1 MKRAL
6 NTLVAIT
13 VALVVASTAATA
25 AENPHGEAGADTAT
39 STAAAGAITIDT
51 APEKGSAANTV
62 GRRAALRAFET
73 TAPASA
79 AAAAGLRLPG
89 MLARSGQTA
98 TANRNDW
105 QNALDAARSKRMRGI
120 YLTLGG
126 FIGGPLVGGSIGT
139 AAVKAGQNTGGIAAS
154 TMIGIAGVGVGVWG
168 VYQWITA
175 QGDIGRLER
184 EGDRAGYVSV
194 TPVPGGAAA
203 TLALSF

>member
-6 NTLVAIT
+6 TTLVAIT
-13 VALVVASTAATA
+13 VALAVASSAASA
-25 AENPHGEAGADTAT
+25 AENPHGEAGADTAAT
-39 STAAAGAITIDT
+39 TAAGAITIDT
-51 APEKGSAANTV
+51 TPETGSAADTI

-73 TAPASA
+73 TVPA
-79 AAAAGLRLPG
+79 AAEAVTRLRLPS
-89 MLARSGQTA
+89 MLAMSGQTA
-98 TANRNDW
+98 TADRNEW

-126 FIGGPLVGGSIGT
+126 FIGGPLVGGAIGT
-139 AAVKAGQNTGGIAAS
+139 AAVKAGQNTGGITAS

-175 QGDIGRLER
+175 HGDIGRLER